1 MAISVKNNVSGEII
15 RISDV
20 GVDATGRVFNYK
32 GEKTARFISK
42 YAGILD
48 EVRDENGVQYF
59 AFVAPWGVTRSAKVT
74 KKQTPDVDVDVDV
87 DSAPAERHEKGA
99 VETPAVPS
107 AREAVDAFAALTPL
121 FAGVQKNV
129 ENNIMAKLQP
139 IIDRVPT
146 QVQHVIVTATG
157 EKRDAGAGRVYHE
170 NFDFVMNAINNGLSV
185 YLYGPT
191 GSGKNVMAEQIADAL
206 NLTFLYQAH
215 VTDRFELTGFIDAAG
230 NYQET
235 EFYRAFT
242 RGGLFMLDELDAS
255 DENALITLNS
265 ACNGYFA
272 FPNGTKK
279 MHENFRMIA
288 AGNTCGRGASE
299 EYTGRRVI
307 DASSLGRFLPVAHDY
322 TRAVDMAAANDDE
335 ALVAFG
341 DALRR
346 IKNDMHVDVIVS
358 PRQYVHI
365 KKVQQL
371 GADDVTAL
379 REFSAFI
386 TADDARIIAQKL
398 REALPDNKYVRAFSK
413 LYK

>member
-1 MAISVKNNVSGEII
+1 MAISVKNSVSGEIV

-32 GEKTARFISK
+32 GEKTSRFISK
-42 YAGILD
+42 YAGILT
-48 EVRDENGVQYF
+48 ETRDVDGVQF
-59 AFVAPWGVTRSAKVT
+59 FEFVTPWEVTRRAKVT
-74 KKQTPDVDVDVDV
+74 KKQTPAADVDG
-87 DSAPAERHEKGA
+87 DSAPVERP
-99 VETPAVPS
+99 ETPVMPS
-107 AREAVDAFAALTPL
+107 EREVVDAFAALTPL

-139 IIDRVPT
+139 ILDRVPT
-146 QVQHVIVTATG
+146 QIQHVIVTATG
-157 EKRDAGAGRVYHE
+157 EKRDAGAGRVFHE
-170 NFDFVMNAINNGLSV
+170 NFDFVLNAINNGISV

-206 NLTFLYQAH
+206 NLAFHYQAH

-299 EYTGRRVI
+299 EYTGRCVI
-307 DASSLGRFLPVAHDY
+307 DASSLGRFLPVPHNY

-335 ALVAFG
+335 ELVAFG
-341 DALRR
+341 DVLRR
-346 IKNDMHVDVIVS
+346 IKNEMRVDVIVS

-386 TADDARIIAQKL
+386 TEDDTRIIAKKL
-398 REALPDNKYVRAFSK
+398 RDELPENQYVRAFSK